1 MLIPGW
7 RNWGIQNLTKLQMWR
22 TRKGYVCHPVSIK
35 RLHQHSLP
43 PFFQLSQHL
52 SIHLTSAWRCSKLPE
67 SVKTLWMP
75 KYLKRAWMKM
85 TWHAKTFCLQIILS
99 KYVLILVNR
108 LFKIWMKIQKSQI
121 LFTSMPGTILLFYR
135 FTLAILTTLCLS
147 ETSKYPL

>member
-1 MLIPGW
+1 MWI
-7 RNWGIQNLTKLQMWR
+7 TK
-22 TRKGYVCHPVSIK
+22 KGFVCNPVNIK
-35 RLHQHSLP
+35 LLCHHSLP

-52 SIHLTSAWRCSKLPE
+52 SIHLTSAWHCLKLPE

-75 KYLKRAWMKM
+75 KYLKQAWMKM

-135 FTLAILTTLCLS
+135 FTLAILTTLCLNGMS
-147 ETSKYPL
+147 TYLT